1 MSLWKNLSKDF
12 NCVHEPQLTG
22 FSFSSNLL
30 MTIFPHRIESRVTYA
45 ETDAMGIV
53 YYANYL
59 RWFEMGRT
67 EFIRDL
73 GIPYKKLEEEGIYL
87 PVSEVFCKYRVS
99 AKYDDILII
108 ETSVDFMRR
117 ASIQF
122 TYRILR
128 KEDGTELVTGKT
140 LHAFVDR
147 EGKIVR
153 IPPLLKERLK
163 F

>member
-1 MSLWKNLSKDF
+1 MRKPCLRFRKRQRGCRTPRKRKTEHAVNPIL
-12 NCVHEPQLTG
+12 NRTEL
-22 FSFSSNLL
+22 
-30 MTIFPHRIESRVTYA
+30 RVIYA

-59 RWFEMGRT
+59 RWFEVGRT
-67 EFIRDL
+67 ELMRSM
-73 GIPYKKLEEEGIYL
+73 GICYREMEEQGVFL
-87 PVSEVFCKYRVS
+87 PVSEVFCKYQAA
-99 AKYDDILII
+99 AKYDDVLII
-108 ETSVDFMRR
+108 ETALGFLKR

-128 KEDGTELVTGKT
+128 KSDEAELVTGST

-147 EGKIVR
+147 QGTIVKVPATLR
-153 IPPLLKERLK
+153 SKLN

>member
-1 MSLWKNLSKDF
+1 MTNLH
-12 NCVHEPQLTG
+12 NRTET
-22 FSFSSNLL
+22 
-30 MTIFPHRIESRVTYA
+30 RVTYA

-67 EFIRDL
+67 EFIRNL
-73 GIPYKKLEEEGIYL
+73 GIPYKEMEENGIYL
-87 PVSEVFCKYRVS
+87 PVSEVFCKYLIS
-99 AKYDDILII
+99 AKYDDVLII
-108 ETSVDFMRR
+108 ETSVDFLRR

-122 TYRILR
+122 AYRILR
-128 KEDGTELVTGKT
+128 KEDGMEMVMGKT

-153 IPPLLKERLK
+153 IPPLLKEKLK
-163 F
+163 S

>member
-1 MSLWKNLSKDF
+1 LRDLPRD
-12 NCVHEPQLTG
+12 
-22 FSFSSNLL
+22 SFSGER
-30 MTIFPHRIESRVTYA
+30 MTVTPYRIETRVTYA

-67 EFIRDL
+67 ELMRVL
-73 GIPYKKLEEEGIYL
+73 GIAYKDMEDQGTYL
-87 PVSEVFCKYRVS
+87 PVSEVFCKYHAS
-99 AKYDDILII
+99 AKYDDVIII
-108 ETSVDFMRR
+108 ETSVEFLKR

-122 TYRILR
+122 AYRLRR
-128 KEDGTELVTGKT
+128 KEDGAELITGWT

-147 EGKIVR
+147 EGRIVR
-153 IPPLLKERLK
+153 VPASLKEKLK

>member
-1 MSLWKNLSKDF
+1 MTNLH
-12 NCVHEPQLTG
+12 NNTET
-22 FSFSSNLL
+22 
-30 MTIFPHRIESRVTYA
+30 RVTYA

-67 EFIRDL
+67 EFIRNL
-73 GIPYKKLEEEGIYL
+73 GIPYKELEENGIYL
-87 PVSEVFCKYRVS
+87 PVSEVFCKYLIS
-99 AKYDDILII
+99 AKYDDVLII
-108 ETSVDFMRR
+108 ETSVEFLRR

-122 TYRILR
+122 AYRILR
-128 KEDGTELVTGKT
+128 KEDRMELVTGKT

-153 IPPLLKERLK
+153 IPAILKEKLK
-163 F
+163 S